1 MQDYA
6 KYRYIA
12 LFLINTLSAIS
23 AIVVG
28 GLLIQALVSPSE
40 IDTTGSLPITYGQPK
55 INCRSDICIN
65 EKAEELHTLTVQ
77 MVENL
82 LKDRIVMNSHLV
94 TMSGSFFVIF
104 SGVLVWNAVEIGIF
118 LNKRQSLKDANLN
131 ANTTPVLYTA
141 AANGDPE
148 TSLTSVSST
157 TTTNGDPE
165 KVFDYCSSKIRKFNT
180 M

>member
-1 MQDYA
+1 MPFHRLSGGGRRNG
-6 KYRYIA
+6 KERSPGRGGLTFMTWSRYIA

-82 LKDRIVMNSHLV
+82 LNDQIVMNRHLV

-104 SGVLVWNAVEIGIF
+104 SAVLAWNAIEFGIF
-118 LNKRQSLKDANLN
+118 LK
-131 ANTTPVLYTA
+131 
-141 AANGDPE
+141 
-148 TSLTSVSST
+148 VS
-157 TTTNGDPE
+157 
-165 KVFDYCSSKIRKFNT
+165 
-180 M
+180 

>member
-6 KYRYIA
+6 KYRFIM
-12 LFLINTLSAIS
+12 LILINVLSAIS
-23 AIVVG
+23 TIVVG

-40 IDTTGSLPITYGQPK
+40 IDTTGSLPITDGQPK
-55 INCRSDICIN
+55 INCRADICIN

-82 LKDRIVMNSHLV
+82 LNDQIVMNRHLV

-104 SGVLVWNAVEIGIF
+104 SGVLACNAIELGIF
-118 LNKRQSLKDANLN
+118 LNKRKNLKDANP
-131 ANTTPVLYTA
+131 TPQSTPVSYTT

-148 TSLTSVSST
+148 TSITSVSST
-157 TTTNGDPE
+157 TTTNGNQE
-165 KVFDYCSSKIRKFNT
+165 KV
-180 M
+180 

>member
-28 GLLIQALVSPSE
+28 RLLIQALVSPSE
-40 IDTTGSLPITYGQPK
+40 IDTTGSLPIKYGQPK

-82 LKDRIVMNSHLV
+82 LKDRIAMNSHLV

-104 SGVLVWNAVEIGIF
+104 SAVLAWNAIEFGIF
-118 LNKRQSLKDANLN
+118 LNKQTVSCDDFLPRTHAHSH
-131 ANTTPVLYTA
+131 TRFSA
-141 AANGDPE
+141 AR
-148 TSLTSVSST
+148 TSHARVH
-157 TTTNGDPE
+157 
-165 KVFDYCSSKIRKFNT
+165 FAKI
-180 M
+180 

>member
-6 KYRYIA
+6 KYRLIM
-12 LFLINTLSAIS
+12 LILINVLSAIS
-23 AIVVG
+23 TIVVG

-40 IDTTGSLPITYGQPK
+40 IDTTGPLPNTVGQPK

-104 SGVLVWNAVEIGIF
+104 SAVLAWNTIEFGIF
-118 LNKRQSLKDANLN
+118 LNKRQNLKD
-131 ANTTPVLYTA
+131 ANTTPVSYTT
-141 AANGDPE
+141 AANGEPE
-148 TSLTSVSST
+148 TSITSVSST
-157 TTTNGDPE
+157 TTTNGNQE
-165 KVFDYCSSKIRKFNT
+165 KV
-180 M
+180 